1 MGTGQNDP
9 FVLQWCNGAAFQ
21 LIPHCTG
28 CRGLTSKGVPVL
40 MEFWGTPPKTL
51 SFTKTMKERG
61 LKRRES
67 VKAAFKVLKDPCWND
82 SWENWINLTELDC
95 RSLVKW
101 AWRTLQLFTMWEG
114 AQAPTGGALKMPED
128 SCSYVIQWY
137 HFWWTP
143 RGFLW
148 EHATLKHPETSWNQ
162 GIGEVM
168 SLQLGCALSS
178 LCDPW
183 A

>member
-1 MGTGQNDP
+1 
-9 FVLQWCNGAAFQ
+9 
-21 LIPHCTG
+21 
-28 CRGLTSKGVPVL
+28 

-51 SFTKTMKERG
+51 SFTKNMKERG

-67 VKAAFKVLKDPCWND
+67 VKAASKVLKDPCWND

-101 AWRTLQLFTMWEG
+101 ARRTLQLFTMWEG

-128 SCSYVIQWY
+128 SCSYVIPWY

-148 EHATLKHPETSWNQ
+148 EHATLKHPETRALGKSCHC
-162 GIGEVM
+162 
-168 SLQLGCALSS
+168 SLDALSPPCVILGHS
-178 LCDPW
+178 LRNYVGPASSRSHATLHSW
-183 A
+183 RRPLANAKERE